1 MATILDNIIKH
12 KKQEIRRSK
21 REVRV
26 AALWGL
32 IKQSG
37 PPRPFSK
44 QLDLEND
51 VAIIAE
57 IKKASPSAGILRP
70 DFDPVAIAATYSANG
85 ARAISVLTDEKYFAG
100 NRNYL
105 AKIRPCMKLPL
116 LRKDFIVDPYQVIEA
131 RAYGADAILVILNLI
146 STGLYYELLQA
157 AQECMI
163 EVLVEVH
170 NREELHRAL
179 TQHCKLI
186 GINNR
191 DLKNF
196 EVDITTTEKLVDEI
210 PRDVIVVSESGI
222 KSRQQ
227 VDRLGKTGVDAVL
240 IGEALMRE
248 QDVGAALKQFV
259 GVRKWSR

>member
-1 MATILDNIIKH
+1 
-12 KKQEIRRSK
+12 
-21 REVRV
+21 
-26 AALWGL
+26 
-32 IKQSG
+32 
-37 PPRPFSK
+37 
-44 QLDLEND
+44 
-51 VAIIAE
+51 
-57 IKKASPSAGILRP
+57 
-70 DFDPVAIAATYSANG
+70 
-85 ARAISVLTDEKYFAG
+85 
-100 NRNYL
+100 
-105 AKIRPCMKLPL
+105 MKLPL

-170 NREELHRAL
+170 NREELLRAL

-222 KSRQQ
+222 KSRQH